1 MWHLP
6 PWPPELF
13 IFFGGFI
20 LLIAMHYRMAWRVNR
35 GRAKSDYIEARRD
48 NYLQVYRAYKQV
60 TRDRF
65 VPFLAGV
72 GLLMIASGFGYIAF
86 QSITEGSR

>member
-1 MWHLP
+1 MRYLP

-13 IFFGGFI
+13 IFFGGFV
-20 LLIAMHYRMAWRVNR
+20 LLIAMHYLMAWKVNR
-35 GRAKSDYIEARRD
+35 RREKSDYIEARRD

-60 TRDRF
+60 SRDKF

-86 QSITEGSR
+86 ESITEGSR

>member
-13 IFFGGFI
+13 ILFGGFV
-20 LLIAMHYRMAWRVNR
+20 LLIAMHYLMAWKVNR
-35 GRAKSDYIEARRD
+35 GRAKSEYIAARRD
-48 NYLQVYRAYKQV
+48 NYLQIYRTYKTV
-60 TRDRF
+60 SRDKF

-86 QSITEGSR
+86 ESITERSR

>member
-1 MWHLP
+1 MRYLP

-13 IFFGGFI
+13 IFFGGFV
-20 LLIAMHYRMAWRVNR
+20 LLIAMHYLMAWKVNR
-35 GRAKSDYIEARRD
+35 RREKSDYTEARRD

-60 TRDRF
+60 SRDKF

-86 QSITEGSR
+86 ESITEGSR

>member
-1 MWHLP
+1 MWHLLS
-6 PWPPELF
+6 WPPELL
-13 IFFGGFI
+13 IFFGGFV

-35 GRAKSDYIEARRD
+35 GRPKNDYIETRRD

-60 TRDRF
+60 SRDRF
-65 VPFLAGV
+65 IPFLAGV

-86 QSITEGSR
+86 ESITEGSR

>member
-13 IFFGGFI
+13 VFFGGGA

-35 GRAKSDYIEARRD
+35 DRAKCDYIEARRD
-48 NYLQVYRAYKQV
+48 NYLDVYRAYKQV
-60 TRDRF
+60 SRDRF
-65 VPFLAGV
+65 IPFLAGV
-72 GLLMIASGFGYIAF
+72 GLLMIAFGFGYIAF
-86 QSITEGSR
+86 ESITEGSR